1 VVTGVVRGLES
12 RVERRL
18 RAFDRGRVGQRIW
31 ARDHTVWRDDPAE
44 IVDRLD
50 WLTVVRDMRP
60 LVPDLQA
67 FAEGCAADGLADAVL
82 LGMGGSSLAPE
93 VFRSVFGVAPGMLDL
108 HVLDTTHPD
117 QILALERRLD
127 LERTLFVASSKSG
140 TTIETRASLAH
151 FWSASGGD
159 AARFVA
165 ITDPGTPLA
174 DLGIERGFRRVFENP
189 PGIGGRYSAL
199 SLFGLVPAAL
209 IGADLDG
216 LLDRAERMM
225 AACGPEVPAAESP
238 AMWLGAVLGEAGL
251 AGRDKLTLV
260 LPEGIEAF
268 GWWIEQLVA
277 ESTGNEGRGIVPVEG
292 EGLGRSEVYGDDRLF
307 VGLGEAGFLTDLEE
321 AGHPAVVL
329 PFGEPLDLG
338 GQLFEWEL
346 ATAVAGH
353 VLRIHPFDQPDV
365 GAAKEA
371 TARALAAPAGAAPDP
386 GNLSDLLGSVRGGR
400 DYLAIQ
406 AFLPRNG
413 ATADRLQRVRV
424 GLRDRLRVATTVGF
438 GPRFLHSTGQ
448 LHKGGPGTGAFV
460 QVVED
465 PNEDLEVPGEGYTF
479 GRLLRAQADG
489 DLQALRDR
497 GRRVVR
503 VGLRELEEA

>member
-1 VVTGVVRGLES
+1 MTDAMRRIES
-12 RVERRL
+12 RVDQRL
-18 RAFDRGRVGQRIW
+18 RAFDRDRLGRRIW

-50 WLTVVRDMRP
+50 WLTVAQDMRP
-60 LVPDLQA
+60 LLPELRA
-67 FAEGCAADGLADAVL
+67 FAQGCADDGLTDALL

-93 VFRSVFGVAPGMLDL
+93 VFGSAFGVASGMLDL

-117 QILALERRLD
+117 QILALGRRLD
-127 LERTLFVASSKSG
+127 LGRTLFLAASKSG
-140 TTIETRASLAH
+140 TTIETRSHLAH
-151 FWSASGGD
+151 FWSVSGGD

-174 DLGIERGFRRVFENP
+174 DLGIERGFRRVFENR

-209 IGADLDG
+209 IGADLAG
-216 LLDRAERMM
+216 LLDRAEAMM
-225 AACGPEVPAAESP
+225 ASCGPDVSAEEAPAL
-238 AMWLGAVLGEAGL
+238 WLGAVLGEAAL

-260 LPEGIEAF
+260 LPDEIGAF

-277 ESTGNEGRGIVPVEG
+277 ESTGKEGRGIVPVEG
-292 EGLGRSEVYGDDRLF
+292 EGIGPPEVYGEDRLF
-307 VGLGEAGFLTDLEE
+307 VGLGEAGFLTELEE
-321 AGHPAVVL
+321 AGHPVAVL

-338 GQLFEWEL
+338 GQMFEWEL

-353 VLRIHPFDQPDV
+353 VLGIHPFDQPDV
-365 GAAKEA
+365 GAAKDA
-371 TARALAAPAGAAPDP
+371 TARALAGPAGAAPDP
-386 GNLSDLLGSVRGGR
+386 GSLADLLGSVQGGR
-400 DYLAIQ
+400 DYVAIH
-406 AFLPRNG
+406 AYLPRDEP
-413 ATADRLQRVRV
+413 TAARLQRVRV
-424 GLRDRLRVATTVGF
+424 GLRDRLRAATTVGF

-448 LHKGGPGTGAFV
+448 LHKGGPDTGVFV
-460 QVVED
+460 QVVEG
-465 PNEDLEVPGEGYTF
+465 PREDLEVPGQAYTF

-497 GRRVVR
+497 GRRVAR